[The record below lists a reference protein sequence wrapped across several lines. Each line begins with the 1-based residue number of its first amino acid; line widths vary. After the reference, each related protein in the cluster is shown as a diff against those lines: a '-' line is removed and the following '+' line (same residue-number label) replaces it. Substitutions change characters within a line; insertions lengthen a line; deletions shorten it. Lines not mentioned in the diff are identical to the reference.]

1 MLLNVA
7 CFGLLAR
14 AGHCFFFSPFW
25 AGLIVHYVHWAM
37 DGAVVFLSPMQTF
50 YSQPLIEVV
59 ATSLDSCIAAEQG
72 GAGRIELCAA
82 LSTAGITPTSAL
94 LRAVKSRV
102 GIPVAVMIRPREGDF
117 IYNAADVA
125 LMEAE
130 IEMLRDA
137 GADALVFGVLD
148 ASDRID
154 QKTLAHLVQRAGDL
168 PVVFH
173 RAFDLTPNLAE
184 SLEILIDHGCSRV
197 LTSGGASNGNA
208 GKQQLFALA
217 EQASGRIEVMP
228 GGGLREETFEE
239 VLHPLITNYHL
250 SGRAEVKSLSQAT
263 LFEMN
268 RMETD
273 AAIIARV
280 VDKAHRF
287 FQERAS
293 IS

>member
-1 MLLNVA
+1 
-7 CFGLLAR
+7 
-14 AGHCFFFSPFW
+14 
-25 AGLIVHYVHWAM
+25 
-37 DGAVVFLSPMQTF
+37 MQNASTR
-50 YSQPLIEVV
+50 PLIEVV
-59 ATSLDSCIAAEQG
+59 ATSLESCIQAEKG

-82 LSTAGITPTSAL
+82 LSTAGITPNAAL
-94 LRAVKSRV
+94 LRMVKSHV
-102 GIPVAVMIRPREGDF
+102 NIPIAVMIRPREGDF
-117 IYNAADVA
+117 IYTAKDLE

-130 IEMLRDA
+130 IEMVREA

-148 ASDRID
+148 TTDRID
-154 QKTLAHLVQRAGDL
+154 QTALRQLMRAAGQL

-173 RAFDLTPNLAE
+173 RAFDLTPDLSE
-184 SLEILIDHGCSRV
+184 SIEILIDHGCQRV

-208 GKQQLFALA
+208 GKAQLFALA
-217 EQASGRIEVMP
+217 EQAQGRIEIMP

-250 SGRAEVKSLSQAT
+250 SGRTEIKSASHAT

-273 AAIIARV
+273 AEIIARV

-287 FQERAS
+287 FGIA
-293 IS
+293 